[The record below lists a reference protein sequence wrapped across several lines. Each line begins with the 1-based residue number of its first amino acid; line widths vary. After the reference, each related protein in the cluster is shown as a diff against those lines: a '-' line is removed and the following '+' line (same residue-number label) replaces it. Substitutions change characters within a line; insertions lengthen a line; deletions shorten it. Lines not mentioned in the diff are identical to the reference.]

1 MSKSPVGKSPV
12 DNVDEVDFY
21 LHKLRLRYKKI
32 DPEEYYLSYSGGK
45 DSHLLY
51 WFQKVYMKGT
61 PIENIPIVGVNTY
74 MEHEEILKRI
84 TDNSDVILKPK
95 LKPFEIK
102 EKYGS
107 PCFSKVQDEY
117 ISRYQRGS
125 TAPSTLM
132 FVAGDRVSKFKLNKK
147 ARKLLLSGELH
158 KVSNKCCTYLKK
170 KPAEEYIKETGQK
183 PILGLRQDEGMAR
196 KAHVS
201 SCFSKNMVFTPI
213 WDLSDDMLQKII
225 DKYDIEVPPIYK
237 RISRTGL

>member
-132 FVAGDRVSKFKLNKK
+132 FVA
-147 ARKLLLSGELH
+147 E
-158 KVSNKCCTYLKK
+158 
-170 KPAEEYIKETGQK
+170 
-183 PILGLRQDEGMAR
+183 
-196 KAHVS
+196 
-201 SCFSKNMVFTPI
+201 
-213 WDLSDDMLQKII
+213 
-225 DKYDIEVPPIYK
+225 
-237 RISRTGL
+237 IS